1 MTTFRDAEAP
11 AASPAA
17 SPDLALDLPE
27 DLPLDPR
34 RLRRVKKSY
43 TTRHVAGALDADPT
57 GYWLLRGP
65 GIVPREGDLV
75 VARVTEIGKHTRLE
89 GPGSRR
95 ALLFPGDEVLLA
107 YGHRYA
113 PDQFLAEVP
122 TDLGPCHLVAAGGL
136 AGTVTAMHASIDEPT
151 AIEPLGLL
159 AGAAGVVR
167 LEHHAPLTLGDPT
180 TTPAIAA
187 QRRRGDGPLVV
198 AVLGT
203 SMNSGKST
211 TLACL
216 VNGLAASGLVV
227 CAGKATGTGAGND
240 AHLFRDA
247 GATRVLDFTDFGLP
261 STFRL
266 DAGQVLQVFESLV
279 ATLAQDGPDVV
290 VVEIADGLYQ
300 GETSRLLADPAFGAH
315 VDHVVFAAQDAL
327 GAAAG
332 VTELRRH
339 GLPVAGVSG
348 VLTAS
353 PLATAEARAALEV
366 PVTDTYELCRPE
378 VAAALVPRG

>member
-1 MTTFRDAEAP
+1 MTIFRDADTDLGHSNAP
-11 AASPAA
+11 ARDRAA
-17 SPDLALDLPE
+17 TTRTPI
-27 DLPLDPR
+27 DPQ

-43 TTRHVAGALDADPT
+43 TTRYTAASLEASPSGHHLLAGT
-57 GYWLLRGP
+57 E
-65 GIVPREGDLV
+65 VTPREGDLV

-95 ALLFPGDEVLLA
+95 QLLFPGDEVLLA

-122 TDLGPCHLVAAGGL
+122 ADLGRCHLVAAGGL

-159 AGAAGVVR
+159 ADEAGVVR
-167 LEHHAPLTLGDPT
+167 LERHAPLAV
-180 TTPAIAA
+180 TPQTWARSAPGPRA
-187 QRRRGDGPLVV
+187 DGPLVV

-216 VNGLAASGLVV
+216 VNGLTAAGLVV
-227 CAGKATGTGAGND
+227 SAGKATGTGAGND

-266 DAGQVLQVFESLV
+266 DAEQVLDVFGSLV
-279 ATLAQDGPDVV
+279 AALAEDGPDVV
-290 VVEIADGLYQ
+290 VVEIADGVYQ
-300 GETSRLLADPAFGAH
+300 GETSRLLADPAFGSRI
-315 VDHVVFAAQDAL
+315 DHVVFAAQDAL

-353 PLATAEARAALEV
+353 PLAAAEARAALDVE
-366 PVTDTYELCRPE
+366 VTDTYELCRPA
-378 VAAALVPRG
+378 VATALVPRG